1 MVRSWHISETFPYS
15 CITTISHSFPLFI
28 DIIQIIVPFTHL
40 PFIPTQINTQINQ
53 WVKKENSTG
62 RKNEHTHT
70 ILYRHHLNQP
80 KHNGKLR
87 ALWWLRTHNN
97 TYQYINIRVTKFNRM
112 INQPFCQTQRE
123 QQSASLLHVDNESCI
138 AMANAGKPTSCTQ
151 HNDIKYHEIC
161 EWVERDL
168 MLLEHI
174 LIIPPILQDKD
185 QLKNSKVREHVQQD
199 IFDLL
204 IWYDSSCVLL
214 GREPDICCWHCF
226 KDGWWN
232 NSHSWASRNTTKSPY
247 WNKDFLLVLWPILCQ
262 RSFSN
267 PFYHTHLFG
276 MFPYSCS
283 MIGYIKNL

>member
-1 MVRSWHISETFPYS
+1 M
-15 CITTISHSFPLFI
+15 FI

-40 PFIPTQINTQINQ
+40 PFIKTQINTQINQ

-123 QQSASLLHVDNESCI
+123 QHALHTLKKNCNNTITQECQDSLLTAQSSTKAEFIAAANAGEILLYIRSILFELGIPQQSASLLHVDNESCI

-168 MLLEHI
+168 MLLGHI

-226 KDGWWN
+226 KDG
-232 NSHSWASRNTTKSPY
+232 
-247 WNKDFLLVLWPILCQ
+247 
-262 RSFSN
+262 
-267 PFYHTHLFG
+267 
-276 MFPYSCS
+276 
-283 MIGYIKNL
+283 

>member
-1 MVRSWHISETFPYS
+1 M
-15 CITTISHSFPLFI
+15 
-28 DIIQIIVPFTHL
+28 
-40 PFIPTQINTQINQ
+40 
-53 WVKKENSTG
+53 KKENSTG

-70 ILYRHHLNQP
+70 ILYRHHLNWSQECQDSLLTAQSST
-80 KHNGKLR
+80 KAEFIAAANAGEIL
-87 ALWWLRTHNN
+87 L
-97 TYQYINIRVTKFNRM
+97 YIRSILFELG
-112 INQPFCQTQRE
+112 IP

-168 MLLEHI
+168 MLLGHI

-226 KDGWWN
+226 KDG
-232 NSHSWASRNTTKSPY
+232 
-247 WNKDFLLVLWPILCQ
+247 
-262 RSFSN
+262 
-267 PFYHTHLFG
+267 
-276 MFPYSCS
+276 
-283 MIGYIKNL
+283 